1 MASNAT
7 TANNNTAPFSYET
20 PEQAQERFMKLFR
33 AHQAKRVKQVEHSK
47 KRDTS
52 HKFVPYQAELDKWR
66 GIILDPETY
75 RAKEKSKDALLVH
88 WINDHLSIDNESNL
102 RWMPSRKEAKK
113 SRNRRTGEE
122 VTLEPKEFTILVPA
136 EEVGY
141 RLLQAHVA
149 ADGTHNG
156 RDKTLNWYTD
166 PVNGPNTHP
175 GVFHV
180 YKQPMKCVVLQWI
193 KECPG
198 CLAGKKNS
206 SNKRKRSDDD
216 DDNNNNNNND
226 FSGSDNS
233 AQKPKKARRSA
244 QMPKRARPA
253 ANTAAAPAAA
263 DSTKYGPAYSDL
275 DYNPTFPAVDPA
287 SYNSNNR
294 FSSSPQPQQQEAWN
308 MNPFQ
313 TPVSQ
318 DPGLFYA
325 VADLSYDANEPLAN
339 YLVQEDATAAQ
350 NSFDLQANND
360 FGGQHILNVQDNV
373 IGQDAFGGQNNAI
386 GLDNFTLHSNFNGLD
401 NFDGQNNFD
410 GQGNFSV
417 QNDFNGQDN
426 FGGQDDFI
434 GQVNFNAQG
443 NFNSLDNSSSPDSF
457 GSQNSFSN
465 QELDQ
470 LTVNPHDLVQ
480 LDFLSGGNTE
490 PVINPNF
497 GYYNNPQ

>member
-7 TANNNTAPFSYET
+7 TNNNTAPFSYET

-216 DDNNNNNNND
+216 NNNND

-233 AQKPKKARRSA
+233 AQQPKKARRTA
-244 QMPKRARPA
+244 QMPKRARSA
-253 ANTAAAPAAA
+253 ANTAAAPPAPAAPAAA
-263 DSTKYGPAYSDL
+263 DSTKYGPAYNDL
-275 DYNPTFPAVDPA
+275 DCNSTFPAVDPA
-287 SYNSNNR
+287 SYNNNNR

-313 TPVSQ
+313 TTVGQ

-350 NSFDLQANND
+350 NSLHLQANND
-360 FGGQHILNVQDNV
+360 FGGQDILNVQDNV
-373 IGQDAFGGQNNAI
+373 IGQDVFAGQNNAI
-386 GLDNFTLHSNFNGLD
+386 GLDNFTFHNDFNGLD
-401 NFDGQNNFD
+401 NFDGQ
-410 GQGNFSV
+410 GNFNA

-426 FGGQDDFI
+426 FGGQDNFV

-443 NFNSLDNSSSPDSF
+443 NFNSLDNSSSPGSF
-457 GSQNSFSN
+457 ASQNSFSN

-470 LTVNPHDLVQ
+470 LTVNPQDLVQ
-480 LDFLSGGNTE
+480 LDFLPGGNTE
-490 PVINPNF
+490 PVINQNF